1 MTCNEVMDKLKQM
14 GDPNVKA
21 LFIKHGMK
29 EPLFGVKIGQLK
41 TLQKRIK
48 KDYQLAKD
56 LYATGNADAMYLAGL
71 IADDEKMTKTDL
83 QNWISNAKSQS
94 LCTFTV
100 PWVATGSRYG
110 DELARKWLDS
120 TDANIA
126 AAGWATLSGLVAVK
140 HDEELDIPFLK
151 KLLQK
156 IPSVIHKAPDRVR
169 YNMNGFIISAGAYVT
184 ALTDEALA
192 AANKTGVVSVDM
204 NGTACK
210 VPDAVSYINK
220 IKERGTLGKKRKTI
234 KC

>member
-1 MTCNEVMDKLKQM
+1 MTCNEVMDQLKKM
-14 GDPNVKA
+14 GDPKVKA

-41 TLQKRIK
+41 TIQKKIK
-48 KDYQLAKD
+48 KDYQLAKE
-56 LYATGNADAMYLAGL
+56 LYSTGNADAMYLAGL

-83 QNWISNAKSQS
+83 QNWISNATSQT

-100 PWVATGSRYG
+100 PWVAAESRYG
-110 DELARKWLDS
+110 DELAREWLDS
-120 TDANIA
+120 KDENIA
-126 AAGWATLSGLVAVK
+126 AAGWATLGGLVAVK
-140 HDEELDIPFLK
+140 PDEELDIPLLK

-156 IPSVIHKAPDRVR
+156 IPTVIHKAPDRVR
-169 YNMNGFIISAGAYVT
+169 YNMNGFIISVGTYVT
-184 ALTDEALA
+184 SLTDEAIA
-192 AANKTGVVSVDM
+192 AAKKTGVVYVDM

-220 IKERGTLGKKRKTI
+220 IKERGSLGKKRKTI